1 MYYFLDIE
9 QQINRIFRVLDYEEL
24 RKKEN
29 SSSQNELHDIL
40 DGAFYKSLLEA
51 EDGELLKTKEAM
63 TFIFNTDGASICK
76 KSGLTV
82 WPVYLVVNEISNR
95 FSLEN
100 VILAGKRI
108 YQKTF
113 SS

>member
-9 QQINRIFRVLDYEEL
+9 QQINRIFRVVDYEDL

-40 DGAFYKSLLEA
+40 DGAYYKSLLER
-51 EDGELLKTKEAM
+51 EDGELLKKKEAM
-63 TFIFNTDGASICK
+63 TFLLNTDGASICK

-100 VILAGKRI
+100 VILAGKRT
-108 YQKTF
+108 YQKTLH
-113 SS
+113 S

>member
-9 QQINRIFRVLDYEEL
+9 QQINRIFRVVDYEEL

-29 SSSQNELHDIL
+29 SSSQNELNDIS
-40 DGAFYKSLLEA
+40 DGAYYKSLLER
-51 EDGELLKTKEAM
+51 EDGELPFLL
-63 TFIFNTDGASICK
+63 NTDGASICK

-82 WPVYLVVNEISNR
+82 WPVYLVVNELSSR

-108 YQKTF
+108 YQKTLL
-113 SS
+113 S